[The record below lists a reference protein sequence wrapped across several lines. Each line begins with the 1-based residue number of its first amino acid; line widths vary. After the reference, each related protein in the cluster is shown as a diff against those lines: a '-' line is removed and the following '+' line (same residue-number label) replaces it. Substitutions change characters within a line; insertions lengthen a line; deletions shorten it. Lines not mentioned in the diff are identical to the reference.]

1 VPVKRQILVRQSPEK
16 DLLEAQRWYEERQP
30 GLGGE
35 FLTAIDG
42 LLKRIVRNPLAYPVV
57 YRETRR
63 AVVRRFPFLLYFRV
77 AADAVIVLACLH
89 ARRSPAVAKSRLL
102 ASERPDT

>member
-1 VPVKRQILVRQSPEK
+1 MKRRVIVRKLAEQ
-16 DLLEAQRWYEERQP
+16 DLLEAQEWYEEKQS

-35 FLTAIDG
+35 FLSAIDR
-42 LLKRIVRNPLAYPVV
+42 LLGRISRHPLAYPLV

-77 AADAVIVLACLH
+77 ASDTVIVLACLH
-89 ARRSPAVAKSRLL
+89 SGRSPAVAKSRLL
-102 ASERPDT
+102 PSERPDT